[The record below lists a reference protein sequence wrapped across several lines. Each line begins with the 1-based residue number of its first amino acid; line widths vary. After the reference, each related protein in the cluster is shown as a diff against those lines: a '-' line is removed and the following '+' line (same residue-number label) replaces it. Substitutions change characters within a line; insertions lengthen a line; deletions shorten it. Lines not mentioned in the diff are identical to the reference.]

1 VFFQQKTPI
10 SQNVE
15 REMSE
20 QKIFEIPAFAKEKAW
35 IDNDT
40 YLKMYQES
48 VENPEGFWDKQAERL
63 DWFKKWD
70 KTLDWDYN
78 KAHIRWY
85 EGGKLNVSYNC
96 LDRHLELRGDQ
107 KALIWE
113 SDDPNVDRSFTYKEL
128 HAEVSKYAN
137 VMKALGVEKGDR
149 VMIYMPMIPELAI
162 ACLACTRIGAVHS
175 VVFGGFS
182 AEALKNRIIDCKGKM
197 LVTANAGVRGGKS
210 VPLKQN
216 ADAAMEGTSIES
228 CVVVKHTD
236 DACEMQS
243 GRDFFWHEE
252 IAKASSECEAEEMD
266 AEDPLFILYTSGSTG
281 KPKGV
286 LHTTAGYLV
295 YTSITH
301 QYVFDYH
308 DGDIYWC
315 TADIGWV
322 TGHSY
327 ILYGPLA
334 NGATTLM
341 FEGVPNYPD
350 FGRFWD
356 ICDKHKVNIFYTAPT
371 AIRAIAKEGDELVN
385 KRDLSSL
392 RLLGT
397 VGEPINPE
405 AWLWYHNI
413 VGHGECPIVDTWW
426 QTETGGILI
435 TPLPG
440 ATRTKPGSAT
450 RPFFGVQPLL
460 VDGDGNELEGASS
473 GNLCIKHP
481 WPGQMRTVYGDHE
494 RFFQTYFSTYKGL
507 YFTGDGCR
515 RDEDGYYW
523 ITGRVDDVLNVSG
536 HRMGTAELE
545 SALVLHENVAEA
557 AVVGFPHEIKGQGI
571 YAFVTLNTG
580 VDPTEELQKELV
592 QLVRSE
598 IGPIASFDV
607 VQWAP
612 GLPKTRS
619 GKIMRRILRK
629 IAESDMD
636 SIGDTS
642 TLADPSVVDDL
653 IANRPSG

>member
-1 VFFQQKTPI
+1 
-10 SQNVE
+10 
-15 REMSE
+15 MSE
-20 QKIFEIPAFAKEKAW
+20 QIFEIPASTKAKAW

-48 VENPEGFWDKQAERL
+48 VDDPKAFWDKQAERL

-70 KTLDWDYN
+70 NTLDWDFN
-78 KAHIRWY
+78 DAHIRWY

-96 LDRHLELRGDQ
+96 MDRHLETRADQ
-107 KALIWE
+107 AALIWE
-113 SDDPNVDRSFTYKEL
+113 SDDPNVDRTFTYKEL
-128 HAEVSKYAN
+128 HAEVSKFAN
-137 VMKALGVEKGDR
+137 VMKNRGIKKGDR

-182 AEALKNRIIDCKGKM
+182 AEALKNRILDCEGKM
-197 LVTANAGVRGGKS
+197 LITANAGIRGGKS

-216 ADAAMEGTSIES
+216 ADEAMEGTGTES
-228 CVVVKHTD
+228 CIVVKHTD
-236 DACEMQS
+236 DDCKMQS
-243 GRDFFWHEE
+243 ERDYYWHEE
-252 IAKASSECEAEEMD
+252 MAGVSADCPAEEMD

-286 LHTTAGYLV
+286 MHTTAGYLV
-295 YTSITH
+295 YTSLTH

-405 AWLWYHNI
+405 AWLWYNRV
-413 VGHGECPIVDTWW
+413 VGHGKCPIVDTWW
-426 QTETGGILI
+426 QTETGGIMI

-450 RPFFGVQPLL
+450 RPFFGIQPLL
-460 VDGDGNELEGASS
+460 VDAEGNELEGAAE
-473 GNLCIKHP
+473 GNLCIKHS

-494 RFFQTYFSTYKGL
+494 RFIQTYFSTYKGL

-545 SALVLHENVAEA
+545 SAVVLHKSVAEA
-557 AVVGFPHEIKGQGI
+557 AIVGFPHEIKGQGI
-571 YAFVTLNTG
+571 YAYVTLNSG
-580 VDPTEELQKELV
+580 VEPTEDLQKELV
-592 QLVRSE
+592 QLVRKE
-598 IGPIASFDV
+598 IGPIATFDV
-607 VQWAP
+607 IQWAP

-629 IAESDMD
+629 IAANEYQQL
-636 SIGDTS
+636 GDAS
-642 TLADPSVVDDL
+642 TLADPGVVDEL
-653 IANRPSG
+653 IANRLNR

>member
-1 VFFQQKTPI
+1 
-10 SQNVE
+10 
-15 REMSE
+15 
-20 QKIFEIPAFAKEKAW
+20 AKAW
-35 IDNDT
+35 IDNAT

-48 VENPEGFWDKQAERL
+48 VDDPKAFWDKQAERL

-70 KTLDWDYN
+70 NTLDWDFN
-78 KAHIRWY
+78 DAHIRWY

-96 LDRHLELRGDQ
+96 LDRHLETRADQ
-107 KALIWE
+107 AALIWE
-113 SDDPNVDRSFTYKEL
+113 SDDPNVDRTFTYKEL
-128 HAEVSKYAN
+128 HAEVSKFAN
-137 VMKALGVEKGDR
+137 VMKNRGIKKGDR

-182 AEALKNRIIDCKGKM
+182 AEALKNRILDCEGKM
-197 LVTANAGVRGGKS
+197 LITANAGIRGGKS

-216 ADAAMEGTSIES
+216 ADEAMEGTGTES
-228 CVVVKHTD
+228 CIVVKHTD
-236 DACEMQS
+236 DDCKMQS
-243 GRDFFWHEE
+243 ERDYYWHEE
-252 IAKASSECEAEEMD
+252 MAGVSADCPAEEMD

-286 LHTTAGYLV
+286 MHTTAGYLV
-295 YTSITH
+295 YTSLTH

-371 AIRAIAKEGDELVN
+371 AIRAIAKEGDELVK

-405 AWLWYHNI
+405 AWLWYHRV
-413 VGHGECPIVDTWW
+413 VGHEKCPIVDTWW
-426 QTETGGILI
+426 QTETGGIMI

-450 RPFFGVQPLL
+450 RPFFGIQPLL
-460 VDGDGNELEGASS
+460 VDADGNELEGAAE
-473 GNLCIKHP
+473 GNLCIKHS
-481 WPGQMRTVYGDHE
+481 WPGQMRTVFGDHE
-494 RFFQTYFSTYKGL
+494 RFIQTYFSAYKGL
-507 YFTGDGCR
+507 YFTGDGCK

-523 ITGRVDDVLNVSG
+523 ITGRVDDVLMISG

-545 SALVLHENVAEA
+545 SAVVLHKSVAEA
-557 AVVGFPHEIKGQGI
+557 AIVGFPHEIKGQGI
-571 YAFVTLNTG
+571 YAYVTLNSG
-580 VDPTEELQKELV
+580 VEPTDDLKKELV
-592 QLVRSE
+592 QMVRKE
-598 IGPIASFDV
+598 IGPIATIDV
-607 VQWAP
+607 IQWAP

-629 IAESDMD
+629 IAENDMD

-642 TLADPSVVDDL
+642 TLADPSVVEDL
-653 IANRPSG
+653 IANRPA

>member
-1 VFFQQKTPI
+1 MSDQKT
-10 SQNVE
+10 
-15 REMSE
+15 
-20 QKIFEIPAFAKEKAW
+20 FEIPAKSIEKAW
-35 IDNDT
+35 IDNET
-40 YLKMYQES
+40 YLKMYKES
-48 VENPEGFWDKQAERL
+48 VENPIDFWDRQAERL

-70 KTLDWDYN
+70 NTLDWDYR
-78 KAHIRWY
+78 KGYIRWY

-96 LDRHLELRGDQ
+96 IDRHLEKKGDQ
-107 KALIWE
+107 IALIWE
-113 SDDPNVDRSFTYKEL
+113 SDDPNVDKKFTFIDLHKEIC
-128 HAEVSKYAN
+128 KFAN
-137 VMKALGVEKGDR
+137 VMKDHGIQKGDR

-162 ACLACTRIGAVHS
+162 ACLACTRIGAIHS

-182 AEALKNRIIDCKGKM
+182 SEALKNRILDCEGKM
-197 LVTANAGVRGGKS
+197 LITANAGIRGGKS
-210 VPLKQN
+210 IPLKQN
-216 ADAAMEGTSIES
+216 ADLAMEGTSTKKCI
-228 CVVVKHTD
+228 VVKHTAD
-236 DACEMQS
+236 ECKMTN
-243 GRDFFWHEE
+243 GRDFFYHEE
-252 IAKASSECEAEEMD
+252 IEKASSDCEPEEMD

-286 LHTTAGYLV
+286 LHSTAGYLL
-295 YTSITH
+295 YASITH
-301 QYVFDYH
+301 EYVFDYH

-371 AIRAIAKEGDELVN
+371 AIRAIAKEGDELVK

-392 RLLGT
+392 KLLGT

-405 AWLWYHNI
+405 AWVWYHKI
-413 VGHGECPIVDTWW
+413 VGHENCPIVDTWW
-426 QTETGGILI
+426 QTETGGIMI

-450 RPFFGVQPLL
+450 RPFFGIQPLL
-460 VDGDGNELEGASS
+460 VDSDGNELYGENE

-494 RFFQTYFSTYKGL
+494 RFIKTYFSTYKGL

-545 SALVLHENVAEA
+545 SAVVLHKNVAEA
-557 AVVGFPHEIKGQGI
+557 AIVGFPHEIKGQGI
-571 YAFVTLNTG
+571 YAYVTLNTG
-580 VDPTEELQKELV
+580 VEPTDDLKKELV
-592 QLVRSE
+592 QLVRKE
-598 IGPIASFDV
+598 IGPIAAFDII
-607 VQWAP
+607 QWAP

-629 IAESDMD
+629 IAENDVN

-642 TLADPSVVDDL
+642 TLADPSVVEDL
-653 IANRPSG
+653 IENSPFV